1 MKRNKE
7 KKIQLEAE
15 KNKEKTKMINENL
28 IQLSKRRERSFVKMF
43 KKYDKIE
50 QNVLLQNMERKK
62 NSNDMIKE
70 MNKYKE
76 LTVENRKKLSQEKQK
91 KLEENEKKKEKQIEK
106 YNEMKKRM
114 EEENLL
120 KKEQEKIKNI
130 EKANLIKRKMKIA
143 EYQNK
148 LKMNE
153 LEEKE
158 KKIQMFKI
166 QREKLAQQ
174 RIETSIGIE
183 KKKEAIMKRFD
194 NLMKQNKE
202 IDPQTIKD
210 VFPDDEELYKK
221 VTELKKKQK
230 EEEQKIRKQLEEQIN
245 TNKDNEQK

>member
-1 MKRNKE
+1 
-7 KKIQLEAE
+7 
-15 KNKEKTKMINENL
+15 
-28 IQLSKRRERSFVKMF
+28 
-43 KKYDKIE
+43 
-50 QNVLLQNMERKK
+50 
-62 NSNDMIKE
+62 
-70 MNKYKE
+70 
-76 LTVENRKKLSQEKQK
+76 
-91 KLEENEKKKEKQIEK
+91 
-106 YNEMKKRM
+106 
-114 EEENLL
+114 
-120 KKEQEKIKNI
+120 
-130 EKANLIKRKMKIA
+130 MKIA

>member
-1 MKRNKE
+1 MN
-7 KKIQLEAE
+7 I
-15 KNKEKTKMINENL
+15 
-28 IQLSKRRERSFVKMF
+28 LSKRREKSFVKIF
-43 KKYDKIE
+43 EKYDKIE
-50 QNVLLQNMERKK
+50 QNVLLQSIERRR
-62 NSNDMIKE
+62 NNQEINKE
-70 MNKYKE
+70 MDKFRE

-91 KLEENEKKKEKQIEK
+91 KIEENEKKKEKQIEK
-106 YNEMKKRM
+106 YNLMKKKI
-114 EEENLL
+114 EEDNLI

-148 LKMNE
+148 LKMTE

-158 KKIQMFKI
+158 KKIQQFKI

-183 KKKEAIMKRFD
+183 KKKEAIMKKFD

-202 IDPQTIKD
+202 IDPKTIKE

-221 VTELKKKQK
+221 VLELKKKQK
-230 EEEQKIRKQLEEQIN
+230 EEEEKIKKQLEEQLKNN
-245 TNKDNEQK
+245 TNTNEENKETKENKENKEAEQQ